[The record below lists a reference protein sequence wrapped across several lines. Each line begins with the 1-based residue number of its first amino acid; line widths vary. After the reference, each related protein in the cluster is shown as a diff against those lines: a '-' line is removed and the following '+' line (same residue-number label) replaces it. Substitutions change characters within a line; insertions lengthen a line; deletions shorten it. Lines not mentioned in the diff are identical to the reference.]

1 MKIDQRFTVG
11 VILGL
16 VLIVILACSN
26 TATSNVIDYDTTIKT
41 VDSCEYVI
49 ASQNWDN
56 IAMVH
61 HANCHNPIHNK

>member
-16 VLIVILACSN
+16 ILIVILACAD
-26 TATSNVIDYDTTIKT
+26 TATSNANTLRIDTI
-41 VDSCEYVI
+41 DGCEYVNKY
-49 ASQNWDN
+49 SNYSG
-56 IAMVH
+56 VTH